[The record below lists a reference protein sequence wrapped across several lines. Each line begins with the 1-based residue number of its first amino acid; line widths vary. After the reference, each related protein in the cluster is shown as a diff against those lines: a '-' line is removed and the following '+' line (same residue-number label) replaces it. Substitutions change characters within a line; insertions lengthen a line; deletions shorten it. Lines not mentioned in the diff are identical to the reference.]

1 MLKNYDSISLSGAS
15 FMNTYGE
22 STIYTYIPSAIYG
35 TVIIDQSGS
44 MAILANFP
52 NGEIYL
58 EQVGVAT

>member
-1 MLKNYDSISLSGAS
+1 
-15 FMNTYGE
+15 MNTYGE